1 MKKSIFRRLMVTY
14 LSIIFV
20 VLIILS
26 MLLAGLFWQHYY
38 EQKECLLINEGKHMN
53 DMVVAFLQG
62 RLDRDHLNDE
72 LNTVDRL
79 LQARIWV
86 VDKNGL
92 IYAQSHPEWQKWV
105 GNRLSQEDMN
115 QLLRGEVLSVRDKY
129 DSQFDVAMLTVIV
142 PMVIRGQIE
151 GATLLHAPIYG
162 IEAGLK
168 KVYWMI
174 GIGALLAIGLAF
186 VIVYFLSRRIAAP
199 LHQMN
204 DIALEMADGRFEKR
218 VTVSGDDEI
227 AQLGK
232 SFNHMAQALGQ
243 LENMRRDFVANVSH
257 ELRSPLTSIRGF
269 IQAILDG
276 TIKEGE
282 REKYL
287 SIVLEET
294 GRLNRLINELLDVAR
309 LESGNILLSK
319 ETIDIQE
326 EIRKILAAYI
336 NCFEVRGITWEIV
349 FTEERLWVAG
359 DRDRIH
365 QVITNL
371 TDNALRFTPEG
382 GKIEFKVA
390 TRGDKVVIEI
400 SDTGSGIAP
409 ETLPYIWERF
419 YKVDKAR
426 SADAGGT
433 GLGLHIV
440 KRLIEAHG
448 ERIEVES
455 KVGEGTTFS
464 FTLPRAYK

>member
-1 MKKSIFRRLMVTY
+1 MKKSIFRRLMFTY

-20 VLIILS
+20 VLMILS
-26 MLLAGLFWQHYY
+26 MLLAGFLGQHYY
-38 EQKECLLINEGKHMN
+38 EQKESLLINEGNHMN
-53 DMVVAFLQG
+53 DMVIAFLQG

-105 GNRLSQEDMN
+105 GNRLSQEDIN

-129 DSQFDVAMLTVIV
+129 DSQFDVAMLTVVV
-142 PMVIRGQIE
+142 PMVIRGQVE
-151 GATLLHAPIYG
+151 GATFLHAPIYG
-162 IEAGLK
+162 IEKGLK
-168 KVYWMI
+168 RVYWMI

-186 VIVYFLSRRIAAP
+186 VIVYFLSRRIADP

-204 DIALEMADGRFEKR
+204 GIALEMAAGRFEKR

-232 SFNHMAQALGQ
+232 SFNYMAQALGQ

-257 ELRSPLTSIRGF
+257 ELRSPLTSISGF

-276 TIKEGE
+276 TIAEEEQG
-282 REKYL
+282 KYL

-309 LESGNILLSK
+309 LESGNIVLNK
-319 ETIDIQE
+319 EPFDIQE

-336 NCFEVRGITWEIV
+336 NYFEARGIIWDVDFNKEGV
-349 FTEERLWVAG
+349 LVVG
-359 DRDRIH
+359 DQDRIH

-382 GKIEFKVA
+382 GKIKFKVEM
-390 TRGDKVVIEI
+390 RGEKGVVVI
-400 SDTGSGIAP
+400 SDTGSGISA
-409 ETLPYIWERF
+409 EELPYIWERF

-426 SADAGGT
+426 STDANGT

-440 KRLIEAHG
+440 KRIIEAHG

-455 KVGEGTTFS
+455 KADEGTTFS